1 MAPAPVSPGVDTAL
15 VLARLAIG
23 LWLLWSL
30 PRLAPAV
37 TARAGGVDRRA
48 VSLVVPARDEAEQ
61 LPRLLASVPDDV
73 EVVVVDDG
81 SRDAT
86 AAVAKAHGARV
97 VHGASLP
104 EGWVGKPWACA
115 QGAEAASGSVLVFVD
130 ADVRF
135 GPDGLDRVLATL
147 VERGGLVSVQPFHE
161 PGSPIEHLAALFNVV
176 AVAGTDLGSPLG
188 RRAGVRGA
196 FGPVLATRREDH
208 DRAGGHRAV
217 RSSVLDDVDLADA
230 YRQVGLPVTIRAGG
244 DAIAF
249 RMYPAG
255 FRQLVEGFTK
265 NLAAGSR
272 SSRPVTAALVV
283 AWMTLLVQAALAPA
297 LALLGI
303 GSGPFGS
310 LPGAV
315 ALYLVVATQLWWM
328 ARQVGRFGPLTALVL
343 PLHVGVFL
351 FVFARSVVRAARGSV
366 SWRGRRIRTRDR

>member
-1 MAPAPVSPGVDTAL
+1 MSDVVDIVL
-15 VLARLAIG
+15 VVARLAIG
-23 LWLLWSL
+23 VWLLWLL
-30 PRLAPAV
+30 PRLAPV
-37 TARAGGVDRRA
+37 ARAGGVDRRA

-61 LPRLLASVPDDV
+61 LPRLLASVPRDV

-86 AAVAKAHGARV
+86 AAVAEAHGARV
-97 VHGASLP
+97 VRGAEPP

-147 VERGGLVSVQPFHE
+147 VHRGGLVSVQPFHE
-161 PGSPIEHLAALFNVV
+161 PGTPVEHLAALFNVV

-230 YRQVGLPVTIRAGG
+230 YRRAGLPVTVRAGG
-244 DAIAF
+244 DAISF
-249 RMYPAG
+249 RMYPGG

-265 NLAAGSR
+265 NLAAGAGSA
-272 SSRPVTAALVV
+272 RPVTVALVV
-283 AWMTLLVQAALAPA
+283 LWITVLVQAALAPA

-303 GSGPFGS
+303 GQGAFGG
-310 LPGAV
+310 LPAAA
-315 ALYLVVATQLWWM
+315 ALYLVVSAQLWWM
-328 ARQVGRFGPLTALVL
+328 ARRVGRFGPLTALAL

-351 FVFARSVVRAARGSV
+351 FVFTRSVVRGVQGSV
-366 SWRGRRIRTRDR
+366 SWRGRRIRTRGR